1 MLNSK
6 VAGQFD
12 SMSIDIGLLVRQL
25 LQGNRRA
32 AARLM
37 TLVESNSPEAHAAI
51 KQIFP
56 HTGNAH
62 IIGITGPPGSG
73 KSTLVDKLISNFR
86 AQKKTVGVVAI
97 DPTSPFTG
105 GALLGDRIRMSRFA
119 SDHDVFIRSM
129 GSRGSLGGL
138 AWATYDAVHILDALG
153 KEIIL
158 VETVGAGQAEV
169 EIIKLA
175 ETIVLLTVPGLGDD
189 IQTIKAGIMEIGNI
203 FVINKADLEGADRRF
218 AELQAALS
226 LDTREQGWNPP
237 ILKTVATTGEGVE
250 ELVSSIDA
258 HHKYLTKSGE
268 IRRNQEHRAS
278 AQLETI
284 VEKSFMRKLF
294 VEAEEK
300 SLFQKLVKEV
310 MNRQIDPYT
319 AAERL
324 ILQLIDFES
333 SNRSSSDESS

>member
-1 MLNSK
+1 
-6 VAGQFD
+6 
-12 SMSIDIGLLVRQL
+12 MSIDIGSLVRQL

-37 TLVESNSPEAHAAI
+37 TLVESNSPEAHTAI
-51 KQIFP
+51 KQIFS

-73 KSTLVDKLISNFR
+73 KSTLVDKLISTFR
-86 AQKKTVGVVAI
+86 AQKKRVGVVAI
-97 DPTSPFTG
+97 DPSSPFTG

-119 SDHDVFIRSM
+119 SDQDVFIRSM
-129 GSRGSLGGL
+129 GSRGRLGGL
-138 AWATYDAVHILDALG
+138 AWATNDVVHILDALG

-175 ETIVLLTVPGLGDD
+175 ETVVLLTVPGLGDD

-203 FVINKADLEGADRRF
+203 FVINKADLDEADRRF

-226 LDTREQGWNPP
+226 LDTREQGWQPP
-237 ILKTVATTGEGVE
+237 ILKTVATTGEGVD
-250 ELVSSIDA
+250 ELVAAINA
-258 HHKYLTKSGE
+258 HHEYLTKSGE
-268 IRRNQEHRAS
+268 IQGNQEHRCS

-284 VEKSFMRKLF
+284 VEQSFMRKLF

-310 MNRQIDPYT
+310 LKRQIDPYT

-324 ILQLIDFES
+324 ILHLIKLRS
-333 SNRSSSDESS
+333 SNRSSSGGSS